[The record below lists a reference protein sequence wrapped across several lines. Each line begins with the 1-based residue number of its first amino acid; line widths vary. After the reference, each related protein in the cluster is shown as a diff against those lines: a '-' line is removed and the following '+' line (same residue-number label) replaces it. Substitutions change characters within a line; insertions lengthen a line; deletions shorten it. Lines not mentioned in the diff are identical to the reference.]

1 MGEHR
6 TDMSELTWPEYRD
19 LLSDGAPVLL
29 PVGTTEQHGPHLP
42 LGVDWMLPQEMCRRV
57 AAEIGGI
64 VAPAITYGYKSHLRT
79 GGGDRFP
86 GSTNLS
92 GGTLTALVHE
102 VLSEFARHGAQRL
115 LVLLGHGENEWFTRE
130 ACDLAARDAA
140 AAGREVQILLI
151 GYWEVR
157 DPGFIASIYPA
168 DEPLVPQLQH
178 AAWTE
183 TSMML
188 HAFPDLVRR
197 SEFPPDEK
205 AMFPPYDVFPEPMD
219 LVPASGVFS
228 ATSTA
233 TEESGR
239 ALISHTVERII
250 EAARTEFGL

>member
-1 MGEHR
+1 MSEHR
-6 TDMSELTWPEYRD
+6 NDMSQLTWPEYRD

-29 PVGTTEQHGPHLP
+29 PVGAMEQHGPHLP
-42 LGVDWMLPQEMCRRV
+42 LGTDWQLAQEMCSRV

-115 LVLLGHGENEWFTRE
+115 LVLLGHGENEWFARE

-140 AAGREVQILLI
+140 AAGREVQIMLV

-157 DPGFIASIYPA
+157 DPGFIATIYPV

-205 AMFPPYDVFPEPMD
+205 AMFHPYDVFPEPMD
-219 LVPASGVFS
+219 VVPPSGVFS
-228 ATSTA
+228 ATSMA

-239 ALISHTVERII
+239 ALISHTVERIT
-250 EAARTEFGL
+250 EAARKEFGL

>member
-1 MGEHR
+1 MARPCSCPSVPPSSTGPIYRWAPTGSWPKRCAPGWPRRSAGSSRPRSR
-6 TDMSELTWPEYRD
+6 TAISRTF
-19 LLSDGAPVLL
+19 G
-29 PVGTTEQHGPHLP
+29 Q
-42 LGVDWMLPQEMCRRV
+42 
-57 AAEIGGI
+57 AAE
-64 VAPAITYGYKSHLRT
+64 T
-79 GGGDRFP
+79 GFP

-115 LVLLGHGENEWFTRE
+115 LVLIGHGEDEWFTRE
-130 ACDLAARDAA
+130 ACDLAARDVA
-140 AAGREVQILLI
+140 AAGREVQIMLI

-157 DPGFIASIYPA
+157 DPGFIASIYPV

-205 AMFPPYDVFPEPMD
+205 AVFPPYDVFPEPRD

-239 ALISHTVERII
+239 ALISHTVERIT
-250 EAARTEFGL
+250 EAARKEFGL